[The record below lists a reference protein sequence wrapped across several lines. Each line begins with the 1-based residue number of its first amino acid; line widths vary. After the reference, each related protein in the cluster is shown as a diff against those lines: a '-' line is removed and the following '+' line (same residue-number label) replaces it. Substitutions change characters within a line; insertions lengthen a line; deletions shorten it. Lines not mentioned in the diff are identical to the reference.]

1 MIRSSSLEIK
11 EICFLVNLLW
21 NFKPHKKVTEALKFL
36 DLNIDGLVTVAEFA
50 LLSKHQPLILQ
61 PIRIIQKRFRKKIV
75 FSRFWKELSERRY
88 QDFKYQ
94 TLFDIV
100 QIYDPTYVI
109 SSLDYLTLRPEIPAQ
124 FIEQYKFITRKRKQ
138 RRKGDI
144 EIPYE
149 LKGNQTNAVISHSE
163 FFSLDEEAKGKA
175 GWVMHRSRSSRRVAD
190 VMNADSFLSMT

>member
-1 MIRSSSLEIK
+1 M
-11 EICFLVNLLW
+11 
-21 NFKPHKKVTEALKFL
+21 L

-50 LLSKHQPLILQ
+50 LLSKHHPLLLQ
-61 PIRIIQKRFRKKIV
+61 PIRIIHKRLRKRFV
-75 FSRFWKELSERRY
+75 FTRFWKELSERRF
-88 QDFKYQ
+88 QDFQYQ

-109 SSLDYLTLRPEIPAQ
+109 CSLDYLILRPEVPAQ
-124 FIEQYKFITRKRKQ
+124 FIEQYKFITRKKKQ

-149 LKGNQTNAVISHSE
+149 LNQNNAVISHTE
-163 FFSLDEEAKGKA
+163 FLSLDDDAKSRA
-175 GWVMHRSRSSRRVAD
+175 GWVMNRSRSSRRVAD